1 MTKKLEAIPL
11 PTTPLPRPTPVRTK
25 RNGLGWNP
33 RTMTTKTEN
42 VALFHYGRYNR
53 VLAGKSILYQVPKE
67 D

>member
-1 MTKKLEAIPL
+1 M
-11 PTTPLPRPTPVRTK
+11 RTK

-33 RTMTTKTEN
+33 RKMTTKTEN